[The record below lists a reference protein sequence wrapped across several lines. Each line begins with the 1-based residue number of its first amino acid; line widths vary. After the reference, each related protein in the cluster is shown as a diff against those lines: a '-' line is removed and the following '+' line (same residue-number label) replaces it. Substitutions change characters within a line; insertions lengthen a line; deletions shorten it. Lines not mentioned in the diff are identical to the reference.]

1 MHPAVSLAVTLFLTL
16 MIVMPLAGL
25 IISYKQHD
33 SANTR
38 LWFLAIALDSLQI
51 PLIAL
56 KASYPS
62 WWTYALPGFIPVT
75 FFVVLAKIL
84 ISERKDKPLEDVFR
98 IAFLVS
104 GTYLATTSAMYL
116 ANPHS
121 DFEIQVL
128 NNLLFIIFNVYLTAS
143 SYTLARHVKSR
154 GMILVSFGF
163 AISILGYCVRAW
175 THLVKGA
182 STPTFEFGLVA
193 NFQVWTVSINIV
205 LMTFGYLGYALERA
219 KKKRLEM
226 ATKAAEAE
234 AEVRAQNEYSA
245 QLNAT
250 IQERDRMVMV
260 NSRFLNLNA
269 LAIFNSAIVHE
280 ISQPLQAVLMCLE
293 GIRFKDNDN
302 GGALAQDIQNA
313 IALTEKAGSIISVLR
328 NTMTQG
334 DIDLVPVDIKKQ
346 INEILPVIKGE
357 ASQNKVTIRDTFDTQ
372 DLICNCNAML
382 LHRLVFNLIANAIDS
397 FNNAGTREPC
407 IDINVEKQSFD
418 SHDYAV
424 ISIADNGPGLS
435 QIKLTEIFEPFKTS
449 KVDGMGVGLSLAQIL
464 LRKWGGTIRAEA
476 VHPSGLRIVFSIP
489 LLTNI

>member
-25 IISYKQHD
+25 FIAHKK
-33 SANTR
+33 SASKNTR
-38 LWFLAIALDSLQI
+38 LWFVAIAIDGLQI

-62 WWTYALPGFIPVT
+62 WLTYAFPGFIPVT
-75 FFVVLAKIL
+75 FFMVLSRI
-84 ISERKDKPLEDVFR
+84 ISAERDQKVANDFR
-98 IAFLVS
+98 STFVIS
-104 GTYLATTSAMYL
+104 GAYLATTSAMYV
-116 ANPHS
+116 ANPNT
-121 DFEIQVL
+121 DFYIQVL
-128 NNLLFIIFNVYLTAS
+128 NNLLFILFSVYLFVSTLN
-143 SYTLARHVKSR
+143 LARSLKSR
-154 GMILVSFGF
+154 GMYLVSVGF
-163 AISILGYCVRAW
+163 ATGLLGYVVRAW
-175 THLVKGA
+175 THLVNGA
-182 STPTFEFGLVA
+182 ATPTFEFGMIA
-193 NFQVWTVSINIV
+193 NFQVWSASINVV

-219 KKKRLEM
+219 QKKRLEM

-372 DLICNCNAML
+372 DLICNCNAIL

-476 VHPSGLRIVFSIP
+476 VHPSGLRIVFEIP
-489 LLTNI
+489 LLTNN

>member
-25 IISYKQHD
+25 FIAHKK
-33 SANTR
+33 SASKNTR
-38 LWFLAIALDSLQI
+38 LWFVAIAVDGLQI

-62 WWTYALPGFIPVT
+62 WLTYAFPGFIPVT
-75 FFVVLAKIL
+75 FFMVLSRI
-84 ISERKDKPLEDVFR
+84 ISAERDQKVANDFR
-98 IAFLVS
+98 STFVIS
-104 GTYLATTSAMYL
+104 GAYLATTSAMYV
-116 ANPHS
+116 ANPNT
-121 DFEIQVL
+121 DFYIQVL
-128 NNLLFIIFNVYLTAS
+128 NNLLFILFSVYLFVSTLN
-143 SYTLARHVKSR
+143 LARSLKSR
-154 GMILVSFGF
+154 GMYLVSVGF
-163 AISILGYCVRAW
+163 ATGLLGYVVRAW
-175 THLVKGA
+175 THLVNGA
-182 STPTFEFGLVA
+182 ATPTFEFGMIA
-193 NFQVWTVSINIV
+193 NFQVWSASINVV

-219 KKKRLEM
+219 QEKRLEM

-476 VHPSGLRIVFSIP
+476 VHPSGLRIVFKIP
-489 LLTNI
+489 LLTNN